1 MTVEHVST
9 RPIASTVVESESG
22 QSLTR
27 ALETGGTVIG
37 CVTGWVVV
45 VGIFLGAS
53 VIGTICIGGTA
64 VMLAAAFLAPAGA
77 GG

>member
-9 RPIASTVVESESG
+9 RPIASTVVESERG

-27 ALETGGTVIG
+27 VLETGGTVIG

-64 VMLAAAFLAPAGA
+64 AMLAAAFLAPAGA